1 MSLIQDIYN
10 MLSAEQI
17 QVNWERYIKLVKES
31 FSEERVGLLVPF
43 LEKYQDRIMMM
54 PASAKNWHHSAF
66 AGGYTDHVL
75 RVFDCAIKLY
85 NIWGEMG
92 GNLST
97 YTLEEMK
104 FAVLFHDL
112 GKMGQQEGEYYQP
125 NDSKW
130 HVDKLGQIY
139 KFNTDIPA
147 MKVPERSL
155 FLLQEIGCKLSQSEY
170 IAIKIHD
177 GLYDDSNK
185 FYFMSGQKE
194 TRLRTHLPLLLHQAD
209 HMASQIEFEIWDN
222 GGEFKKTTTE
232 NKTKPKNASK
242 GDKTLRAASKVNTE
256 NNPKLAEATLNI
268 IDSFFKD

>member
-1 MSLIQDIYN
+1 

-17 QVNWERYIKLVKES
+17 QINWERYIKLIKES
-31 FSEERVGLLVPF
+31 FPGERADILVPF

-66 AGGYTDHVL
+66 AGGYIDHIL

-85 NIWGEMG
+85 NTWGEMG

-97 YTLEEMK
+97 YTLEELK
-104 FAVLFHDL
+104 FTALFHDL

-130 HVDKLGQIY
+130 HIDKLGQIY

-155 FLLQEIGCKLSQSEY
+155 FLLQEIGCKVSQSEY

-194 TRLRTHLPLLLHQAD
+194 TRLRTHLPILLHQAD

-222 GGEFKKTTTE
+222 GGVIKNPTKE
-232 NKTKPKNASK
+232 KTKPKNASK
-242 GDKTLRAASKVNTE
+242 GDKTLRNATKVNTE
-256 NNPKLAEATLNI
+256 NNPKLAEATLNV

>member
-1 MSLIQDIYN
+1 

-17 QVNWERYIKLVKES
+17 QVNWERYIKLIKES
-31 FSEERVGLLVPF
+31 FSKERADLLIPF

-54 PASAKNWHHSAF
+54 PSSAKNWHHSAF
-66 AGGYTDHVL
+66 AGGYINHVL

-85 NIWGEMG
+85 NAWGEMG

-104 FAVLFHDL
+104 FAALFHDL
-112 GKMGQQEGEYYQP
+112 GKMGQQQGEYFEP

-147 MKVPERSL
+147 MKIPERSL
-155 FLLQEIGCKLSQSEY
+155 FLLQEIGCKVSHNEY
-170 IAIKIHD
+170 IAIKVHD

-185 FYFMSGQKE
+185 FYFISNQKE
-194 TRLRTHLPLLLHQAD
+194 TRLRTHLPILLQQAN
-209 HMASQIEFEIWDN
+209 HMAAQIEFEIWDN
-222 GGEFKKTTTE
+222 GEEFKTPIKE
-232 NKTKPKNASK
+232 KIKPKNASK

>member
-1 MSLIQDIYN
+1 

-17 QVNWERYIKLVKES
+17 QVNWERYIKLIKES
-31 FSEERVGLLVPF
+31 FSKERTDLLIPF
-43 LEKYQDRIMMM
+43 LKKYQDRIMMM
-54 PASAKNWHHSAF
+54 PSSAKNWHHSAF
-66 AGGYTDHVL
+66 AGGYIDHIL
-75 RVFDCAIKLY
+75 RVFSCAIKLHST
-85 NIWGEMG
+85 WGEMG

-97 YTLEEMK
+97 YTPEEMK
-104 FAVLFHDL
+104 FAALFHDL

-130 HVDKLGQIY
+130 HVEKLGQIY

-155 FLLQEIGCKLSQSEY
+155 FLLQEIGCKVSQNEY

-177 GLYDDSNK
+177 GLYDESNR
-185 FYFMSGQKE
+185 FYYISGQKE

-222 GGEFKKTTTE
+222 GGVFE
-232 NKTKPKNASK
+232 NPIKNSTKPTKPKNASK
-242 GDKTLRAASKVNTE
+242 GDKTIRAASKINSA
-256 NNPKLAEATLNI
+256 NNPKLAEATLNV